1 MIPRMKASVQP
12 MEVMT
17 TGQSAAAL
25 AVRFWGVRGSIAT
38 SDPNT
43 AKYGGNTSCLEV
55 RCGERRLILDA
66 GTGIRYLGRQI
77 MAEGGKLD
85 TDLLLTHT
93 HFDHICG
100 IPFFVP
106 LFIPGNKVRIH
117 AGHLLPEMTVKQVL
131 TELMMAPLFPVPPEV
146 FNAHVEC
153 LDFEAGAQLALGDG
167 IVVRTAPLNHPNGAC
182 GYRIEYDGHS
192 VCYITDTEHELDKR
206 DPNVVDLCRDA
217 DVMIYDSMYTDAVH
231 QDGKIGWGH
240 STWEEC
246 LRVADAANVGTAVI
260 FHHDPDHDDA
270 QMDAIAEAADKARP
284 GTLVAREGMVL
295 TP

>member
-1 MIPRMKASVQP
+1 
-12 MEVMT
+12 MT
-17 TGQSAAAL
+17 AGRSGAAL

-38 SDPNT
+38 SDPDT

-55 RCGERRLILDA
+55 RCGKRRLILDA

-106 LFIPGNKVRIH
+106 MFIPGNSVRIR
-117 AGHLLPEMTVKQVL
+117 AGHLLPDLNVKQVL

-146 FNAHVEC
+146 FAAHVEF
-153 LDFEAGAQLALGDG
+153 LDFKAGATLDLGDG
-167 IVVRTAPLNHPNGAC
+167 IAVRTAPLNHPNGAS
-182 GYRIEYDGHS
+182 GYRIDYDGRS
-192 VCYITDTEHELDKR
+192 LCYITDTEHELGR
-206 DPNVVDLCRDA
+206 HDPNVVELCRDA
-217 DVMIYDSMYTDAVH
+217 DVMVYDSMYTDEEHRA
-231 QDGKIGWGH
+231 GKIGWGH

-260 FHHDPDHDDA
+260 FHHDPDHTDA
-270 QMDAIAEAADKARP
+270 RMDEIAEAADRIRP